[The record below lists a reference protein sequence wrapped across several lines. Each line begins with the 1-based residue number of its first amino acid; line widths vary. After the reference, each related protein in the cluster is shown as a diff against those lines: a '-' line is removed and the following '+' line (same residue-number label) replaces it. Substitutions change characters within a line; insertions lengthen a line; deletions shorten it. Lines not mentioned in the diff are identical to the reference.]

1 MTPHPFVALAIKS
14 VQYYLDHN
22 SYLPCPEN
30 LPDEFKAK
38 SGAFVSIK
46 KNKSLR
52 GCIGTIL
59 PAEDNLAQEIVRNAV
74 HAAIQ
79 DPRFPPVTCKEL
91 PDLTFSVD
99 VLSPLEK
106 IRDVSEL
113 DCKRYGVLLK
123 NDNKQGVLLPD
134 IEGVETVEDQV
145 RICRKKAGLDE
156 DEPAEMF
163 RFQVKRYR

>member
-1 MTPHPFVALAIKS
+1 MIPHPFVALAIKS
-14 VQYYLDHN
+14 IQYYLDHN
-22 SYLPCPEN
+22 AYLPCPEN
-30 LPDEFKAK
+30 LPDDLKTK

-59 PAEDNLAQEIVRNAV
+59 PVEDNLAREIVRNAV
-74 HAAIQ
+74 HAAVQ
-79 DPRFPPVTCKEL
+79 DPRFPPVIRKEL

-106 IRDVSEL
+106 IHDAIEL
-113 DCKRYGVLLK
+113 DCKKYGLLLK
-123 NDNKQGVLLPD
+123 TESKQGVLLPD
-134 IEGVETVEDQV
+134 IEGVETVQDQI
-145 RICRKKAGLDE
+145 RICRKKAGLAE